1 MKKSFSVFLFLFAWQ
16 IYGQEDTVELSFN
29 SVEIDTTEKKVF
41 EQAPNA
47 KFKLDYYHT
56 DGYSTYNR
64 YWYEILIIDSL
75 LILNFHSPA
84 NDDWNYI
91 KYQKQVILE
100 EDLITELHQSI
111 VNLEIKQKKKGI
123 PLPPGTGYGADRL
136 YIESPEMNIAG
147 GTVYIT
153 IGAETSV
160 EQYNKRIAL
169 EKEISTTLG
178 GDFQKLFNKLE
189 ELFTDLP
196 MLMESKNREY

>member
-1 MKKSFSVFLFLFAWQ
+1 MMYIRTMKRIICMALAILPMFLF
-16 IYGQEDTVELSFN
+16 GQNDSIELSFE
-29 SVEIDTTEKKVF
+29 SVEIDTSTVNVF
-41 EQAPNA
+41 EQAPNS

-91 KYQKQVILE
+91 NYQKQLV
-100 EDLITELHQSI
+100 
-111 VNLEIKQKKKGI
+111 EIKQAIETLGIQQKVKGI

-136 YIESPEMNIAG
+136 YIESPEMQITG

-160 EQYNKRIAL
+160 EQFNRRIAL

-196 MLMESKNREY
+196 MLIESKNREY